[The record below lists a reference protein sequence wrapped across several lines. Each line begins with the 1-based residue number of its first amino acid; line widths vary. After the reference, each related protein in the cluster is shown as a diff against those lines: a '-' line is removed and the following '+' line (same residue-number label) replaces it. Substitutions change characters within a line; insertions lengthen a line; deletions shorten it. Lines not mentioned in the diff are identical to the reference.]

1 MAKEADKLG
10 YKDFFDEALFSPV
23 IDSVNALITA
33 LTNLK
38 ETIKAGVT
46 PSLNELKASIA
57 AFNESQKAGAAEV
70 KKVAQAMGQANAVAQ
85 AYAKL
90 SDELIRLEAKKK
102 ALETELAKEVAKARF
117 EVKEATQDLRLYA
130 KAVTSASRAEEA
142 LIFAEK
148 ALKKQLDINTESY
161 FHVSD
166 ALDDLRERYRTLIIA
181 GKGASEEASKLR
193 EAIVQLDAALKRA
206 DAEVGM
212 FQRNVGNYAKSFKEA
227 MTEFLGASGPAG
239 EAVLALSFAVERA
252 RDAFIAAGGG
262 AKGFFRAIVE
272 GAKALRGVGIML
284 LLEGIQK
291 LLSLGGDIE
300 ALDAARER
308 LKQVQE
314 EVRLNNELAAIK
326 LKLART
332 DDETLKGLAQREAL
346 LRGQARIELALLEF
360 RRQNAEKELKKAKEA
375 IEKDVE
381 DPLNKLLTY
390 IGKGIAELLRAFSH
404 IPQAFAQFFRF
415 LAQTFKQLSG
425 ANVVA
430 DIYDKVAKSINGA
443 ADGLERLF
451 AGFAASNIAK
461 QTERVAELTAEISNL
476 ENQARETQ
484 QGLQV
489 QLEELQKKREEI
501 AKKAKE
507 AVRVEV
513 ESTAT
518 AREKLRKE
526 HEKRLADLKAVYE
539 EQRRLLEGGPELLK
553 QLQDE
558 YESSIAKLEAD
569 FMRKD
574 AEILGQAIQ
583 NIWDIRR
590 QALMG
595 TIEAQIAEVN
605 ERFDA
610 MKRQLMASF
619 EELGEV
625 DTELLSKLEDARQR
639 AIRKVI
645 LDNALREQRQRE
657 EIAAN
662 LLETERDRFKSEEE
676 FAKYREKR
684 LAEIRLEGAQE
695 RLRLLRELYANA
707 KDEVQKGEI
716 ELQIAQAQAAIAQAN
731 ADLRKIAQKEAE
743 AAKKATEEMVK
754 EYIAA
759 VQAITD
765 ALDSYL
771 KRIEERQMERLG
783 RDRDVLQR
791 RISVYEGLAKQGA
804 LAAEQSIAEL
814 EAREADIIRRQ
825 EALKK
830 QAQRRELALAAI
842 KAYAQ
847 LLEKRPETA
856 MAQTIRDITLLSQ
869 VISKLPT
876 FYHGT
881 EYVREGVRIPNAVR
895 DALIVRVHEGER
907 IVPAHINKQL
917 SGVKNEDLPKLVAGG
932 EVSFDYDRFLD
943 TLDVVLSKRNSVKR
957 VKRRL

>member
-10 YKDFFDEALFSPV
+10 YKDFFDEALFTPV

-38 ETIKAGVT
+38 EIIKAGVT
-46 PSLNELKASIA
+46 PSLNELKAAIA
-57 AFNESQKAGAAEV
+57 AFNESQKVGAAEV
-70 KKVAQAMGQANAVAQ
+70 KKVAEAMEQTNAVAQ
-85 AYAKL
+85 AYVDL
-90 SDELIRLEAKKK
+90 SDEVARLESKKNKLKDEQAKKI
-102 ALETELAKEVAKARF
+102 ALLKF
-117 EVKEATQDLRLYA
+117 EIKEAEKGLRLYA
-130 KAVTSASRAEEA
+130 KAVTSAARAEEA
-142 LIFAEK
+142 LTFAEK
-148 ALKKQLDINTESY
+148 ALKKQIDANQESY
-161 FHVSD
+161 FHASQ
-166 ALDDLRERYRTLIIA
+166 ALDDLRERYRTLILA
-181 GKGASEEASKLR
+181 GQGATKKASELR
-193 EAIVQLDAALKRA
+193 DAIVQLDAALKRA

-239 EAVLALSFAVERA
+239 QAVLALSFAVERA

-284 LLEGIQK
+284 LLEGINK
-291 LLSLGGDIE
+291 LLSLGGDVKE
-300 ALDAARER
+300 LDAARKR
-308 LKQVQE
+308 LEQVEE
-314 EVRLNNELAAIK
+314 EVRLNSELTGIK

-332 DDETLKGLAQREAL
+332 DDETLQGLAKRAAL
-346 LRGQARIELALLEF
+346 LREQARIELALLELK
-360 RRQNAEKELKKAKEA
+360 RKKAEEELKKAQKA
-375 IEKDVE
+375 IEEEVE
-381 DPLNKLLTY
+381 DPLNKLLAY
-390 IGKGIAELLRAFSH
+390 IGKGIAELLRAFS
-404 IPQAFAQFFRF
+404 ILPRAFAQ
-415 LAQTFKQLSG
+415 LFKLFEG
-425 ANVVA
+425 DNVIANFYEKA
-430 DIYDKVAKSINGA
+430 AASINRA

-461 QTERVAELTAEISNL
+461 QTEKIAELKAEIGNL
-476 ENQARETQ
+476 ENQIRETQ
-484 QGLQV
+484 QGLEM

-501 AKKAKE
+501 AKKAIE

-513 ESTAT
+513 ESTVT

-526 HEKRLADLKAVYE
+526 YEKRLADLQALFEGQK
-539 EQRRLLEGGPELLK
+539 RLLEGYPDDLRR
-553 QLQDE
+553 LQEE
-558 YESSIAKLEAD
+558 YDLSVAKITAE
-569 FMRKD
+569 FKRKD
-574 AEILGQAIQ
+574 AEILAQAIK
-583 NIWDIRR
+583 NIWDVRR

-595 TIEAQIAEVN
+595 VIEAQIAEVN

-610 MKRQLMASF
+610 MKRQLMDAF
-619 EELGEV
+619 AELGEV
-625 DTELLSKLEDARQR
+625 ETELLSELEDARQR

-645 LDNALREQRQRE
+645 LDNAIREQRLKE
-657 EIAAN
+657 DIATA
-662 LLETERDRFKSEEE
+662 LLETERMNFEKEED

-684 LAEIRLEGAQE
+684 LAEIQLEGAQE
-695 RLRLLRELYANA
+695 RLKLLQQLYDATQD
-707 KDEVQKGEI
+707 KVQRAEI

-731 ADLRKIAQKEAE
+731 AKLRAIAQREAD

-754 EYIAA
+754 EYVAA

-771 KRIEERQMERLG
+771 KRIEERQIERLG

-814 EAREADIIRRQ
+814 EAREADLIRRQ
-825 EALKK
+825 EALKR

-842 KAYAQ
+842 KSYAQ

-856 MAQTIRDITLLSQ
+856 LAQTIRDITLLSQ

-876 FYHGT
+876 FYEGT
-881 EYVREGVRIPNAVR
+881 EYVQKGIRIPNAVR

-917 SGVKNEDLPKLVAGG
+917 RGVKNEDLPKLAAGG
-932 EVSFDYDRFLD
+932 EVNFDYDRFLD
-943 TLDVVLSKRNSVKR
+943 TLDVVLNKRNNVKR

>member
-10 YKDFFDEALFSPV
+10 YKDFFDEALFTPV
-23 IDSVNALITA
+23 IDSVNALIAT

-38 ETIKAGVT
+38 EVIKTGVT
-46 PSLNELKASIA
+46 PSLNELKAAIA
-57 AFNESQKAGAAEV
+57 AFNESQKVGAEEI
-70 KKVAQAMGQANAVAQ
+70 KKVAKAMELVKATAQ
-85 AYAKL
+85 SYSKL
-90 SDELIRLEAKKK
+90 SDELIKLEAKKV
-102 ALETELAKEVAKARF
+102 ALQDELAKKVAVAKF
-117 EVKEATQDLRLYA
+117 EVKEAEKGLRLYA
-130 KAVTSASRAEEA
+130 KAVTSATRAEEA
-142 LIFAEK
+142 LVFAEK
-148 ALKKQLDINTESY
+148 ALKKQIDANQESY
-161 FHVSD
+161 FHASH
-166 ALDDLRERYRTLIIA
+166 ALDDLRERYRTLILA
-181 GKGASEEASKLR
+181 GKGATEEASKLR
-193 EAIVQLDAALKRA
+193 DAIIQLDTALKRA

-239 EAVLALSFAVERA
+239 QAVLALSFAVERA

-284 LLEGIQK
+284 LLEGINK
-291 LLSLGGDIE
+291 LLSLGGDIK

-308 LKQVQE
+308 LEQVKE
-314 EVRLNNELAAIK
+314 EVRLNSELAGIK

-332 DDETLKGLAQREAL
+332 DDDTLQGLAKRAAL
-346 LRGQARIELALLEF
+346 LREQAKIELTLLEF
-360 RRQNAEKELKKAKEA
+360 RRKKAEEELKKARKAVE
-375 IEKDVE
+375 EEVE

-390 IGKGIAELLRAFSH
+390 IGKGVAGLIRAFS
-404 IPQAFAQFFRF
+404 ILPRAFAEFFRVVGKYF
-415 LAQTFKQLSG
+415 GEENNFI
-425 ANVVA
+425 ANFYEKAAV
-430 DIYDKVAKSINGA
+430 SINNA

-461 QTERVAELTAEISNL
+461 QTEKIAELTAEIGNL
-476 ENQARETQ
+476 ENQIQETQ
-484 QGLQV
+484 QSLDL
-489 QLEELQKKREEI
+489 QLEALQKKREEI
-501 AKKAKE
+501 AKKAIE

-518 AREKLRKE
+518 AREKLREEYK
-526 HEKRLADLKAVYE
+526 KRLSDLQALFE
-539 EQRRLLEGGPELLK
+539 EQKRLLEGYPDDLRR
-553 QLQDE
+553 LQEE
-558 YESSIAKLEAD
+558 YDLSVAKITAE
-569 FMRKD
+569 FERKD
-574 AEILGQAIQ
+574 AEILAQAIK
-583 NIWDIRR
+583 NIWDVRR

-595 TIEAQIAEVN
+595 VIEAQIAEVN

-610 MKRQLMASF
+610 FKRQIVDSLA
-619 EELGEV
+619 ELGEV
-625 DTELLSKLEDARQR
+625 DTELLSELEEARQR

-645 LDNALREQRQRE
+645 LDNAIREKRLRED
-657 EIAAN
+657 IAAT
-662 LLETERDRFKSEEE
+662 LLETERTNFEKEED

-684 LAEIRLEGAQE
+684 LAEIQLEGAQE
-695 RLRLLRELYANA
+695 RLKLLQELYETAQDQA
-707 KDEVQKGEI
+707 QKAEI

-731 ADLRKIAQKEAE
+731 AKLRAIAQREAD

-771 KRIEERQMERLG
+771 KRIEEKQVERLG

-814 EAREADIIRRQ
+814 EAREAELIRRQ
-825 EALKK
+825 EALKR

-842 KAYAQ
+842 KSYAQ

-856 MAQTIRDITLLSQ
+856 LAQTIRDITLLSQ

-876 FYHGT
+876 FYEGT
-881 EYVREGVRIPNAVR
+881 EYVREGVRIPNVVR

-907 IVPAHINKQL
+907 IVPAHINRQL
-917 SGVKNEDLPKLVAGG
+917 RGVKNEDLPKLAAGG

-957 VKRRL
+957 VRRGL

>member
-10 YKDFFDEALFSPV
+10 YKDFFDEALFTPV

-46 PSLNELKASIA
+46 PSLNELKAAIA
-57 AFNESQKAGAAEV
+57 AFNESQKVGAAEV
-70 KKVAQAMGQANAVAQ
+70 KKVAQAMGQVNAVAQ

-102 ALETELAKEVAKARF
+102 ALETELAKEVAKVKF
-117 EVKEATQDLRLYA
+117 EVKEAEKGLRLYA

-148 ALKKQLDINTESY
+148 ALKKQIDANQESY
-161 FHVSD
+161 FHASH
-166 ALDDLRERYRTLIIA
+166 ALDDLRERYRTLILA
-181 GKGASEEASKLR
+181 GKGATEEASKLR
-193 EAIVQLDAALKRA
+193 DAIVQLDAALKRA

-239 EAVLALSFAVERA
+239 QAVLALSFAVERA

-284 LLEGIQK
+284 LLEGINK

-300 ALDAARER
+300 ALNVARER
-308 LKQVQE
+308 LEQIKE
-314 EVRLNNELAAIK
+314 EVRLNNQLAGVK
-326 LKLART
+326 LKLARV
-332 DDETLKGLAQREAL
+332 DGETLQGLAERERL
-346 LRGQARIELALLEF
+346 LREQARIELALLEF
-360 RRQNAEKELKKAKEA
+360 RRKKAEEELKKAKKA
-375 IEKDVE
+375 IEKEIE

-390 IGKGIAELLRAFSH
+390 IGKGIAELIRAFS
-404 IPQAFAQFFRF
+404 ILPRAFAQFFRLF
-415 LAQTFKQLSG
+415 G
-425 ANVVA
+425 GDNVIANFYEKAAV
-430 DIYDKVAKSINGA
+430 SINKA

-461 QTERVAELTAEISNL
+461 QTEKVAELTAEISNL
-476 ENQARETQ
+476 ENQIQETR
-484 QGLQV
+484 QGIEM

-501 AKKAKE
+501 AKRAIE

-526 HEKRLADLKAVYE
+526 YEKRLADLQALFE
-539 EQRRLLEGGPELLK
+539 EQKRLLEGYPDELRR
-553 QLQDE
+553 LQEE
-558 YESSIAKLEAD
+558 YDLSVAKITAE
-569 FMRKD
+569 FERKD
-574 AEILGQAIQ
+574 AEILAQAIK
-583 NIWDIRR
+583 NIWDVRR

-595 TIEAQIAEVN
+595 VIEAQIAEVN

-610 MKRQLMASF
+610 MKRQLIDSF
-619 EELGEV
+619 AELGEA
-625 DTELLSKLEDARQR
+625 DTELLSELEEVRQR

-645 LDNALREQRQRE
+645 LDNAIREQRLRE
-657 EIAAN
+657 DIAAT
-662 LLETERDRFKSEEE
+662 LLETERTNFEKEED

-684 LAEIRLEGAQE
+684 LAEVQLEGAKE
-695 RLRLLRELYANA
+695 RLKLLQELYDAV
-707 KDEVQKGEI
+707 KDEVQKTEI

-731 ADLRKIAQKEAE
+731 AKLRAIAQREAD
-743 AAKKATEEMVK
+743 AAKKATEEMAK

-814 EAREADIIRRQ
+814 EAREAELIRRQ

-842 KAYAQ
+842 KSYAQ

-856 MAQTIRDITLLSQ
+856 LAQTIRDITLLSQ

-876 FYHGT
+876 FYEGT
-881 EYVREGVRIPNAVR
+881 EYVREGVRIPNVVR

-917 SGVKNEDLPKLVAGG
+917 RGVKNEDLPKLVAGG
-932 EVSFDYDRFLD
+932 EVSFDYDRFLE
-943 TLDVVLSKRNSVKR
+943 TLDVVLRKRDSVKKVR
-957 VKRRL
+957 RRL

>member
-46 PSLNELKASIA
+46 PSLNELKAAIA

-70 KKVAQAMGQANAVAQ
+70 RKVAQAMGQANAVAQ

-90 SDELIRLEAKKK
+90 SDELIRLESKKK
-102 ALETELAKEVAKARF
+102 ALETELAKEVAKARL
-117 EVKEATQDLRLYA
+117 EVKEAEKGLRLYA

-142 LIFAEK
+142 LVFAEK
-148 ALKKQLDINTESY
+148 ALKKQIDANQESY
-161 FHVSD
+161 FHASN
-166 ALDDLRERYRTLIIA
+166 ALDDLRERYRTLILA

-193 EAIVQLDAALKRA
+193 DAIVQLDAALKRA

-239 EAVLALSFAVERA
+239 QAVLALSFALERA

-291 LLSLGGDIE
+291 LLSLGEGIE
-300 ALDAARER
+300 ALDAAREK
-308 LKQVQE
+308 LELVQE
-314 EVRLNNELAAIK
+314 EVRLNNELAGIK
-326 LKLART
+326 LKLARV
-332 DDETLKGLAQREAL
+332 DDGTLRGLAERERL
-346 LRGQARIELALLEF
+346 LREQARVELALLEF
-360 RRQNAEKELKKAKEA
+360 RRKKAKEELKKAQKA
-375 IEKDVE
+375 IEDEVE
-381 DPLNKLLTY
+381 DPINKLLTY
-390 IGKGIAELLRAFSH
+390 IGKGIAELIRAFS
-404 IPQAFAQFFRF
+404 ILPRAFAQFFRLF
-415 LAQTFKQLSG
+415 G
-425 ANVVA
+425 DDNVIA
-430 DIYDKVAKSINGA
+430 DFYDKAAKSINSA

-451 AGFAASNIAK
+451 SGFAASNIAK
-461 QTERVAELTAEISNL
+461 QTERIAELTKEVSELDNQTREVQQSL
-476 ENQARETQ
+476 E
-484 QGLQV
+484 L

-501 AKKAKE
+501 AKKAIE

-526 HEKRLADLKAVYE
+526 YEKQLADLQARLD
-539 EQRRLLEGGPELLK
+539 EQRRLLEGYPDDLRRVQE
-553 QLQDE
+553 E
-558 YESSIAKLEAD
+558 YDLSVAKITAE
-569 FMRKD
+569 FERKD
-574 AEILGQAIQ
+574 AEILAQAIK
-583 NIWDIRR
+583 NIWDVRR

-595 TIEAQIAEVN
+595 VIEAQIAEVN

-610 MKRQLMASF
+610 LRRQLVDSF
-619 EELGEV
+619 AELGET
-625 DTELLSKLEDARQR
+625 DTKLLNELEEARQR
-639 AIRKVI
+639 AIRKVL
-645 LDNALREQRQRE
+645 LDNAIREQKLRED
-657 EIAAN
+657 IAAT
-662 LLETERDRFKSEEE
+662 LLETERANFEKEED
-676 FAKYREKR
+676 FAKYRERR
-684 LAEIRLEGAQE
+684 LAEIQLEGAKE
-695 RLRLLRELYANA
+695 RLKLLQELYDTT
-707 KDEVQKGEI
+707 KDEVQKAEI

-731 ADLRKIAQKEAE
+731 AKLREIAQREAD
-743 AAKKATEEMVK
+743 AAKKATEDMVK

-771 KRIEERQMERLG
+771 KRIEEKQMDRLG

-814 EAREADIIRRQ
+814 EAREADLIRRQ
-825 EALKK
+825 EALKR

-842 KAYAQ
+842 KSYAQ

-856 MAQTIRDITLLSQ
+856 LAQTIRDITILSQ
-869 VISKLPT
+869 VVSKLPT
-876 FYHGT
+876 FYEGT
-881 EYVREGVRIPNAVR
+881 EYVREGLRIPNVAR

-907 IVPAHINKQL
+907 IIPAYINRQL
-917 SGVKNEDLPKLVAGG
+917 QGVKNEDLPKLVAGG

-943 TLDVVLSKRNSVKR
+943 TMDVVLSKRNSVKR

>member
-23 IDSVNALITA
+23 IDSVNALIAA

-46 PSLNELKASIA
+46 PSLNELKAAIA
-57 AFNESQKAGAAEV
+57 AFSESQKAGAVEAR
-70 KKVAQAMGQANAVAQ
+70 KVAQAMGQVNAVAK

-90 SDELIRLEAKKK
+90 SDELIRLESKKK
-102 ALETELAKEVAKARF
+102 ALETELAKEVAKVKF
-117 EVKEATQDLRLYA
+117 EVKEAEKSLRLYA
-130 KAVTSASRAEEA
+130 KAVTSATRAEEA
-142 LIFAEK
+142 LVFAEK
-148 ALKKQLDINTESY
+148 ALKKQIDANQESY
-161 FHVSD
+161 FHASH
-166 ALDDLRERYRTLIIA
+166 ALDDLRERYRTLILA
-181 GKGASEEASKLR
+181 GKGATEEASKLR
-193 EAIVQLDAALKRA
+193 DAIVQLDAALKRA

-239 EAVLALSFAVERA
+239 QAVLALSFAVERA

-284 LLEGIQK
+284 LLEGINK

-300 ALDAARER
+300 ALNTARER
-308 LKQVQE
+308 LKQVEE
-314 EVRLNNELAAIK
+314 EVRLNNQLAGIK

-332 DDETLKGLAQREAL
+332 DDETLRGLAERERL
-346 LRGQARIELALLEF
+346 LREQVRIELTLLEF
-360 RRQNAEKELKKAKEA
+360 RRKKAEEELKKAKEA
-375 IEKDVE
+375 IKEEVE

-390 IGKGIAELLRAFSH
+390 IGKGIAELIRAFS
-404 IPQAFAQFFRF
+404 ILPRAFAQFFKRF
-415 LAQTFKQLSG
+415 G
-425 ANVVA
+425 GDNIVANFYKEA
-430 DIYDKVAKSINGA
+430 AASINKA

-461 QTERVAELTAEISNL
+461 QTEKIAELTSEISNL
-476 ENQARETQ
+476 ENQIQETR
-484 QGLQV
+484 QGLEL
-489 QLEELQKKREEI
+489 QLEELQKKRQEI
-501 AKKAKE
+501 AKKAIE

-526 HEKRLADLKAVYE
+526 YEKQLADLRELLA
-539 EQRRLLEGGPELLK
+539 EQKRLLEGSPEELSLL
-553 QLQDE
+553 QEE
-558 YESSIAKLEAD
+558 YDLSVAKITAE
-569 FMRKD
+569 FERKD
-574 AEILGQAIQ
+574 AEILAQAIK
-583 NIWDIRR
+583 NIWDVRR

-595 TIEAQIAEVN
+595 VIEAQIAEVN

-610 MKRQLMASF
+610 LKSQLMDSF
-619 EELGEV
+619 AELGEV
-625 DTELLSKLEDARQR
+625 NTELLSELEEVRQR
-639 AIRKVI
+639 AVRKVL
-645 LDNALREQRQRE
+645 LDNALREQRLRE
-657 EIAAN
+657 DIAAN
-662 LLETERDRFKSEEE
+662 LLETERANFEKEED

-684 LAEIRLEGAQE
+684 LAEIQLEGAQE
-695 RLRLLRELYANA
+695 RLKILQELYANT

-731 ADLRKIAQKEAE
+731 AKLRAIAQGEAD

-754 EYIAA
+754 EYIEA

-771 KRIEERQMERLG
+771 KRIEERQTARLERG
-783 RDRDVLQR
+783 REVLQR

-814 EAREADIIRRQ
+814 EAREADLIRRQ
-825 EALKK
+825 EALKR

-842 KAYAQ
+842 KSYAQ

-856 MAQTIRDITLLSQ
+856 LAQTIRDITLLSQ

-876 FYHGT
+876 FYEGT
-881 EYVREGVRIPNAVR
+881 EYVREGLRIPNAVR

-907 IVPAHINKQL
+907 IVPAYINQQL
-917 SGVKNEDLPKLVAGG
+917 RGVKNEDLPKLAAGG

-943 TLDVVLSKRNSVKR
+943 TLDVVLNKRNSVKR
-957 VKRRL
+957 VRRRL